1 MKRILIAGGTGFVGR
16 YLCQHLLKQGFQ
28 LAVLTRRDMPAQ
40 AGVSYYKW
48 DLSKGYID
56 KEAFRDVQTI
66 INLTGANIGEKRWS
80 KKRKV
85 ELVSSRVEPLDLLY
99 KYVSENKFPIERLI
113 SSSAVGYYGAVTE
126 ATVFDESSVSGND
139 FLAAICVRWEEAAR
153 QFERLQTRVLIF
165 RKGVVLAKDGG
176 VYQKMAPL
184 AKWGI
189 NPAVGS
195 GKQYM
200 PWVAMADLM
209 ALYSFALSD
218 PHMDGVFNVVATGH
232 MTMNDFAKVL
242 LRSFNKRS
250 ILPNVPAFMLRLVL
264 GEMSSLILEGS
275 PVSNGKLIEKGF
287 RFQEDVFFG

>member
-1 MKRILIAGGTGFVGR
+1 MKRILIAGGTGFVGGH
-16 YLCQHLLKQGFQ
+16 LCQHLVKQGFQ
-28 LAVLTRRDMPAQ
+28 LALLTRRKMPPQ
-40 AGVSYYKW
+40 AGITYYEW
-48 DLSKGYID
+48 DLDKGYID
-56 KEAFRDVQTI
+56 KAAFQDVHII

-126 ATVFDESSVSGND
+126 PLVFDESSPSGND
-139 FLAAICVRWEEAAR
+139 FLAAVCVRWEEAAK
-153 QFERLQTRVLIF
+153 QFERLQTKVLIL
-165 RKGVVLAKDGG
+165 RKGVVLAADGG

-200 PWVAMADLM
+200 PWIAMSDLM
-209 ALYSFALSD
+209 HLYSFCLAH
-218 PHMDGVFNVVATGH
+218 PTRQGAYNAVASGH
-232 MTMNDFAKVL
+232 MTMNDFARVL
-242 LRSFNKRS
+242 LRCFQKKSF
-250 ILPNVPAFMLRLVL
+250 LPNVPGFLLKLVL
-264 GEMSSLILEGS
+264 GEMSCLVLDGT
-275 PVSNGKLIEKGF
+275 PVSNAKLLAMGF
-287 RFQEDVFFG
+287 SFKEDVFFG